1 MHKKNK
7 IFVLFLFLF
16 VIISS
21 FSYSDIPKIIS
32 YSGRLLDS
40 SGSPVTTAKTLKFK
54 IYDAQTGGNLLWTSS
69 DYSVTADSSGVFSIL
84 LGSQNDELGSDVF
97 EGIVRY
103 LEILVAGESLSPR
116 LRFASG
122 PYSFKA
128 LLADNVP
135 DESITSSK
143 LALLAVAK
151 DNIANRTITYD
162 KIALGTITSGE
173 VASSNFVKKIVAG
186 NNVTISADEGT
197 GSGIVTIN
205 SSGGSGGSG
214 TITTIESGAGL
225 TGGPITTTGTLSVKY
240 DNSTIGLNTSS
251 GSLEIKDS
259 SITMAK
265 LASNIGINTTGTITA
280 GAFSGGTFT
289 GTFTGEGSGIT
300 GITATI
306 GDGSI
311 TSAKLANNAV
321 TSSKI
326 ADNSV
331 TAGKMATDINLTTS
345 GTITAT
351 SFVGDGSGITGIS
364 ATTNATT
371 LNSQEGSYYLNR
383 INHTGTQDWNTIST
397 TTNKVNLA
405 SQVTGSLPDTNLAT
419 ITTAGK
425 VSGNTITTGTITGDA
440 NINTT
445 GVITAAAFDGDGSLL
460 DNISATIADGAI
472 TTAKIANDAI
482 TSTKIAGNAV
492 TTSAI
497 TDANVTS
504 DKVNFNYAGSSSK
517 GGSATSVATGAI
529 DTGALAANAVTSAKI
544 ADGSITTEKITNE
557 VSIST
562 SGTITAGAFVGNGA
576 GLTSVPVTIA
586 DGSITSAKIADETIV
601 DGDISNSATIAWSKI
616 SKSGAV
622 AGDIGAMSPSLA
634 NGKIFVGDGSGNAA
648 AVTMGGDATLA
659 NNGTLTI
666 ASGAITTDKI
676 GVGAVIAGAIGTG
689 AVGTS
694 KIADSSIMAAHM
706 SLNSVTRDAIVSGAI
721 NGSKLQ
727 SGINISTTGTITAA
741 AFSVGSGTF
750 TGDGSGLINVSATV
764 ADGSITSA
772 KIATWAV
779 TTEKIGIAAV
789 GGVQIANGSIGTSH
803 IVTGAVTGTQ
813 IATGAIIA
821 SHISDGNVGSTQ
833 IATGAITDTKI
844 ADGNVTSAKITDGT
858 IVDGDINNDA
868 AIAWSKISKS
878 GAAAGD
884 IGAMSPSLANGKIF
898 VGDGSGNAAAV
909 FMGGDAALANNGV
922 LTIIPGAITEGK
934 IGTGAVTADAIA
946 FTSVDTPHLA
956 ANAVTS
962 FKLADGAVT
971 TAKIVA
977 GAVGT
982 AQITNE
988 VSINTTGTIEAK
1000 RLQINNGALL
1010 SFGSTDDIAEE
1021 TLSAPSNLANI
1032 FAYVPSKAAL
1042 VVGSSTGDEWL
1053 LSGIGTNSFA
1063 FGSSVAS
1070 YGSHA
1075 FGFGGS
1081 VIAGGAYSIAMGNTA
1096 QATGSSAVALGDTIF
1111 ASGNY
1116 SIALGSS
1123 SVAGNNN
1130 STVIGTY
1137 LSTGA
1142 IKTMVLGY
1150 GVDADHLLTNSK
1162 ANSMM
1167 VGFGGTLPILYVS
1180 GESVNGV
1187 VGIGTTEPTV
1197 RLDVNGNGRFRA
1209 VGSGTYGSDLN
1220 IMADGTLTTATS
1232 DLRKKTNLKPLENS
1246 LDKVLKLQGYSFNW
1260 KESPND
1266 PKDIGLIAQD
1276 VEKIIPEVVFTNR
1289 TDGYMGINYS
1299 KLPAVLIEAIKE
1311 QQNKIENQNKEIE
1324 TLKNELL
1331 KLKEDISA
1339 IKKP

>member
-1 MHKKNK
+1 
-7 IFVLFLFLF
+7 
-16 VIISS
+16 
-21 FSYSDIPKIIS
+21 
-32 YSGRLLDS
+32 
-40 SGSPVTTAKTLKFK
+40 
-54 IYDAQTGGNLLWTSS
+54 
-69 DYSVTADSSGVFSIL
+69 
-84 LGSQNDELGSDVF
+84 
-97 EGIVRY
+97 
-103 LEILVAGESLSPR
+103 
-116 LRFASG
+116 
-122 PYSFKA
+122 
-128 LLADNVP
+128 
-135 DESITSSK
+135 
-143 LALLAVAK
+143 
-151 DNIANRTITYD
+151 
-162 KIALGTITSGE
+162 
-173 VASSNFVKKIVAG
+173 
-186 NNVTISADEGT
+186 
-197 GSGIVTIN
+197 
-205 SSGGSGGSG
+205 
-214 TITTIESGAGL
+214 
-225 TGGPITTTGTLSVKY
+225 
-240 DNSTIGLNTSS
+240 
-251 GSLEIKDS
+251 
-259 SITMAK
+259 
-265 LASNIGINTTGTITA
+265 
-280 GAFSGGTFT
+280 
-289 GTFTGEGSGIT
+289 
-300 GITATI
+300 
-306 GDGSI
+306 
-311 TSAKLANNAV
+311 
-321 TSSKI
+321 
-326 ADNSV
+326 
-331 TAGKMATDINLTTS
+331 
-345 GTITAT
+345 
-351 SFVGDGSGITGIS
+351 
-364 ATTNATT
+364 
-371 LNSQEGSYYLNR
+371 
-383 INHTGTQDWNTIST
+383 
-397 TTNKVNLA
+397 
-405 SQVTGSLPDTNLAT
+405 
-419 ITTAGK
+419 
-425 VSGNTITTGTITGDA
+425 
-440 NINTT
+440 
-445 GVITAAAFDGDGSLL
+445 
-460 DNISATIADGAI
+460 
-472 TTAKIANDAI
+472 
-482 TSTKIAGNAV
+482 
-492 TTSAI
+492 
-497 TDANVTS
+497 
-504 DKVNFNYAGSSSK
+504 
-517 GGSATSVATGAI
+517 
-529 DTGALAANAVTSAKI
+529 
-544 ADGSITTEKITNE
+544 
-557 VSIST
+557 
-562 SGTITAGAFVGNGA
+562 
-576 GLTSVPVTIA
+576 
-586 DGSITSAKIADETIV
+586 
-601 DGDISNSATIAWSKI
+601 
-616 SKSGAV
+616 
-622 AGDIGAMSPSLA
+622 
-634 NGKIFVGDGSGNAA
+634 
-648 AVTMGGDATLA
+648 
-659 NNGTLTI
+659 
-666 ASGAITTDKI
+666 
-676 GVGAVIAGAIGTG
+676 
-689 AVGTS
+689 
-694 KIADSSIMAAHM
+694 
-706 SLNSVTRDAIVSGAI
+706 
-721 NGSKLQ
+721 
-727 SGINISTTGTITAA
+727 
-741 AFSVGSGTF
+741 
-750 TGDGSGLINVSATV
+750 
-764 ADGSITSA
+764 
-772 KIATWAV
+772 
-779 TTEKIGIAAV
+779 
-789 GGVQIANGSIGTSH
+789 
-803 IVTGAVTGTQ
+803 
-813 IATGAIIA
+813 
-821 SHISDGNVGSTQ
+821 
-833 IATGAITDTKI
+833 
-844 ADGNVTSAKITDGT
+844 
-858 IVDGDINNDA
+858 
-868 AIAWSKISKS
+868 
-878 GAAAGD
+878 
-884 IGAMSPSLANGKIF
+884 MSPSLANGKIF